1 MKPDTL
7 TFAPQ
12 QIIFNEGEESNGI
25 YLIQEGIVEIFRV
38 REGTE
43 VNLGTLKQ
51 NDVLGT
57 LTVLSKEPRTAS
69 ARATAKCT
77 VLFFQSQG
85 LKESFKEIP
94 LWSQAVIKDA
104 IGRVKHVNELLIE
117 AKLNEKKLLRTV
129 GSSHHHSAQLAYLLA
144 SLVRKG
150 AILNDTQVSIF
161 PTKDFITCAELILM
175 KKYNYLEQI
184 FKAFNEC
191 GLIKEMDDKKYGKIL
206 MKPNPGLMEEFAAF
220 SLNIAKKGSLTFLSQ
235 KFYPWMSA
243 VARISKKNNNQ
254 ENFKRADLA
263 LLLQTELGRE
273 DGEFIVSEL
282 IQHGIL
288 SEKDNI
294 VNFSTNKLQKT
305 VVFES
310 LSRILKD
317 ITL

>member
-7 TFAPQ
+7 SFAPL

-25 YLIQEGIVEIFRV
+25 YLIQEGVVEIFRV

-43 VNLGTLKQ
+43 INLGTLKQ

-69 ARATAKCT
+69 ARATVKCT
-77 VLFFQSQG
+77 VLFFQSDG
-85 LKESFKEIP
+85 LKNSFKEIP
-94 LWSQAVIKDA
+94 VWSQAVIKDA

-117 AKLNEKKLLRTV
+117 SKLNEKKLLRNV

-150 AILNDTQVSIF
+150 AILNDSQVSIY
-161 PTKDFITCAELILM
+161 PTKDFVTCAELILM
-175 KKYNYLEQI
+175 KKYTYLEQI

-191 GLIKEMDDKKYGKIL
+191 GLVKEIDDKKYGKIL
-206 MKPNPGLMEEFAAF
+206 FKPSPGLLEEFAVY
-220 SLNIAKKGSLTFLSQ
+220 SLNIAKKGSITFLPQ

-243 VARISKKNNNQ
+243 VARISKKNNSQ
-254 ENFKRADLA
+254 EKFKRSDLA
-263 LLLQTELGRE
+263 ILIQTELGRE
-273 DGEFIVSEL
+273 DGEFLVSEL
-282 IQHGIL
+282 IQHEVL
-288 SEKDNI
+288 SEKDNF
-294 VNFSTNKLQKT
+294 VTFTTSKLQKT

-317 ITL
+317 IVP